1 MSGAVPK
8 LRFPGFA
15 GEWKPTAV
23 SALIDRV
30 ALPVEVD
37 PSETYREIGVRSHGK
52 GIFHKEEAPGS
63 VLGEKRVFAVVP
75 DALVL
80 NIVFA
85 WEQAVAVTTQADA
98 GFIASHRFPMFRP
111 KPGKADLAFLYRF
124 FMTKKGKALLELA
137 SPGGAGRNKTLGQQ
151 EFLKLKTPAPTLPEQ
166 EKIAGFLGAV
176 DGKISGLRR
185 KEEGLKRFKAG
196 LMQKLF
202 SQELRF
208 TRDDGSDFPDWQEK
222 SLGEIGTFR
231 KGKGVSKDDIA
242 LDGITPCI
250 RYGEL
255 YTIYSEVI
263 SAAVSRTNVPT
274 DDLVLSK
281 GGEIIIPASGETP
294 EDMARASYVAEAGI
308 ALGGDI
314 NIFSS
319 PFGGPFLAHFLTH
332 HRRNQ
337 IAKIAQGNSVVH
349 LYAAQLASL
358 SVPLPHRD
366 EQRKIAGALAALDG
380 KIAGVRAQIGG
391 LESFKKGLLQQMF
404 V

>member
-23 SALIDRV
+23 SALTDRV

-185 KEEGLKRFKAG
+185 KEEGVKRFKAG

-208 TRDDGSDFPDWQEK
+208 TCDDGSEFPEWEEK
-222 SLGEIGTFR
+222 RLADLAHRPGEQFDPQREASRPKVVELEHLESGTGR
-231 KGKGVSKDDIA
+231 I
-242 LDGITPCI
+242 L
-250 RYGEL
+250 
-255 YTIYSEVI
+255 
-263 SAAVSRTNVPT
+263 AAVEM
-274 DDLVLSK
+274 D
-281 GGEIIIPASGETP
+281 
-294 EDMARASYVAEAGI
+294 
-308 ALGGDI
+308 
-314 NIFSS
+314 
-319 PFGGPFLAHFLTH
+319 
-332 HRRNQ
+332 
-337 IAKIAQGNSVVH
+337 
-349 LYAAQLASL
+349 AQLSL
-358 SVPLPHRD
+358 KNRFRPGDVLFGKLRPYLRKFARPDFDGVCSSEIWVLRSRGEVSSAFLYLLVQSERFLEAANMSSGSKMPRAEWNAVANVEFPVPHPD
-366 EQRKIAGALAALDG
+366 EQRKIAEALSALDG
-380 KIAGVRAQIGG
+380 KIAGVRAQIAG

>member
-8 LRFPGFA
+8 LRFPGFS
-15 GEWKPTAV
+15 GEWKPARAGDAFAKGTARGEPGLPIYSVTMDRGLVPRDSLDRHMGDDAADGVNLRAEAGDVVYNMMRMWQGAVGVADRACMV
-23 SALIDRV
+23 SPAYVVLKPRKQTS
-30 ALPVEVD
+30 AAFFNHWFENKRML
-37 PSETYREIGVRSHGK
+37 YKLGAYSHGLT
-52 GIFHKEEAPGS
+52 S
-63 VLGEKRVFAVVP
+63 DRLRLYYDDFAKIP
-75 DALVL
+75 LHL
-80 NIVFA
+80 
-85 WEQAVAVTTQADA
+85 
-98 GFIASHRFPMFRP
+98 
-111 KPGKADLAFLYRF
+111 
-124 FMTKKGKALLELA
+124 
-137 SPGGAGRNKTLGQQ
+137 
-151 EFLKLKTPAPTLPEQ
+151 PTLPEQ

-176 DGKISGLRR
+176 DGKISGLRQ

-208 TRDDGSDFPDWQEK
+208 TRDDGSDFPEWQER

-231 KGKGVSKDDIA
+231 KGKGIAKDDIVP
-242 LDGITPCI
+242 DGATPCI

-255 YTIYSEVI
+255 YTVYSEVI
-263 SAAVSRTNVPT
+263 SAIVSRTNVPPV
-274 DDLVLSK
+274 DLILSK

-308 ALGGDI
+308 AIGGDI

-332 HRRNQ
+332 RRRNQ

-366 EQRKIAGALAALDG
+366 EQLKIAEALSALDG
-380 KIAGVRAQIGG
+380 KIAGVRDQIAG
-391 LESFKKGLLQQMF
+391 LETFKKGLLQQMF